1 MEKKIG
7 QKSASERNID
17 KENDNDVAEAKF
29 MVEAAVEK
37 KVSIILLNYKGYED
51 TKACINSL
59 KEIDYKN
66 FNVIVVDND
75 SQDGSL
81 EKLQQD
87 FNLKSCCSLEASC
100 SLKAD
105 EHSRCENITKESQHF
120 ITVGNEEVH
129 FMASGKNGGF
139 AYGNNRGIELAL
151 SKGAEYVLLI
161 NTDTLVEKDF
171 LNILVE
177 EAESRQEVGV
187 VTGKILYESKRD
199 SIWFGG
205 GEINWSRFYGAH
217 SHYEDARYI
226 TFSTGC
232 LMLIK
237 KSVFEKVGLLPEQY
251 FMYYEDV
258 DFCAMLQDAGFKI
271 YYTPKSVIYHKVSAS
286 TGGEESPFAVYLN
299 TKNRLR
305 FMNKYKNKKG
315 YLKGKAFFY
324 ATRVPI
330 LMKYVAKGRGD
341 KAKSL
346 IKGLKGN

>member
-7 QKSASERNID
+7 EKKVPQRDVDKNNVVVEPHSID
-17 KENDNDVAEAKF
+17 
-29 MVEAAVEK
+29 AAIAEK

-51 TKACINSL
+51 TKECIKSL

-66 FNVIVVDND
+66 FDVIVVDND
-75 SQDGSL
+75 SRDGSL

-87 FNLKSCCSLEASC
+87 FSVESVKNSHGENDPLKSS
-100 SLKAD
+100 
-105 EHSRCENITKESQHF
+105 HF
-120 ITVGNEEVH
+120 VTIGSEEIH

-139 AYGNNRGIELAL
+139 AYGNNRGIEYAL
-151 SKGAEYVLLI
+151 NKGADYVLLI

-171 LNILVE
+171 LNILVS
-177 EAESRQEVGV
+177 EAENHKDAGI

-199 SIWFGG
+199 SVWFGG
-205 GEINWSRFYGAH
+205 GEINWNRFYGAH
-217 SHYEDARYI
+217 SHYEDSRYI

-232 LMLIK
+232 LMLIRK
-237 KSVFEKVGLLPEQY
+237 EVIEKVGLLPEQY

-258 DFCAMLQDAGFKI
+258 DFCAMLQEAGFKI
-271 YYTPKSVIYHKVSAS
+271 YYTPKSIIYHKVSAS
-286 TGGEESPFAVYLN
+286 TGGEESPFSIYLN

-305 FMNKYKNKKG
+305 FMNKYKNQKG

-324 ATRVPI
+324 VTRVPI
-330 LMKYVAKGRGD
+330 LMKYVVKGRGD
-341 KAKSL
+341 KAKNL

>member
-1 MEKKIG
+1 MEKKI
-7 QKSASERNID
+7 A
-17 KENDNDVAEAKF
+17 
-29 MVEAAVEK
+29 
-37 KVSIILLNYKGYED
+37 IILLNYKGYED

-75 SQDGSL
+75 SQDGSF

-87 FNLKSCCSLEASC
+87 FSVKADGHSGDQNAALEA
-100 SLKAD
+100 A
-105 EHSRCENITKESQHF
+105 HF
-120 ITVGNEEVH
+120 ITVGNEELH

-139 AYGNNRGIELAL
+139 AYGNNIGIEYAL
-151 SKGAEYVLLI
+151 DKGADYVLLI

-177 EAESRQEVGV
+177 EAESREDVGV

-199 SIWFGG
+199 SVWFGG

-237 KSVFEKVGLLPEQY
+237 KNVFEKVGLLPEQY

-258 DFCAMLQDAGFKI
+258 DFCATLQEDGFKI
-271 YYTPKSVIYHKVSAS
+271 YYTPKSVIYHKVSS
-286 TGGEESPFAVYLN
+286 SSGGEESPFSVYLN

-324 ATRVPI
+324 VTRVPI
-330 LMKYVAKGRGD
+330 LMKYVAKGRSD

-346 IKGLKGN
+346 IKGLKGK

>member
-1 MEKKIG
+1 MEKKI
-7 QKSASERNID
+7 A
-17 KENDNDVAEAKF
+17 
-29 MVEAAVEK
+29 
-37 KVSIILLNYKGYED
+37 IILLNYKGYED

-75 SQDGSL
+75 SQDGSF

-87 FNLKSCCSLEASC
+87 FSVKADGHSGDKKDALEAS
-100 SLKAD
+100 
-105 EHSRCENITKESQHF
+105 HF
-120 ITVGNEEVH
+120 ITVGNEELH

-139 AYGNNRGIELAL
+139 AYGNNIGIEYAL
-151 SKGAEYVLLI
+151 DKGADYVLLI

-177 EAESRQEVGV
+177 EAESREDVGV

-199 SIWFGG
+199 SVWFGG

-237 KSVFEKVGLLPEQY
+237 KNVFEKVGLLPEQY

-258 DFCAMLQDAGFKI
+258 DFCAMLQEAGFKI
-271 YYTPKSVIYHKVSAS
+271 YYTPKSVIYHKVSS
-286 TGGEESPFAVYLN
+286 SSGGEESPFSVYLN

-324 ATRVPI
+324 VTRVPI
-330 LMKYVAKGRGD
+330 LMKYVAKGRSD

-346 IKGLKGN
+346 IKGLKGK